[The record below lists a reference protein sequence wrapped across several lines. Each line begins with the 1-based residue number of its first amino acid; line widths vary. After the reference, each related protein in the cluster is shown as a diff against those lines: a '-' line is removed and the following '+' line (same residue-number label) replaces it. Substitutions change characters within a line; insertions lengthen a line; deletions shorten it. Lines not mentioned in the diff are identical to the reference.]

1 MAEKPGKFV
10 IEFQCPERRIP
21 GERRHKYLKP
31 ASELYKFVMAMR
43 AHLDEKI
50 KTPHLGDGEKPR
62 A

>member
-1 MAEKPGKFV
+1 M

-50 KTPHLGDGEKPR
+50 KTPHLGDGDKPR